1 MTAEAN
7 NFLQQQSPF
16 TIPELPSGKVL
27 KFVLLYPWDDPF
39 YIGISALEIF
49 SKCGKRVKVAEISTN
64 ATEQYGSLESLL
76 SHETCPSTDAKRMWM
91 CEYRKNADLPI
102 WIEITLEEE
111 DTIAMIRVWV
121 SKLLL
126 EFLPMT
132 NQNAKRMWMCEYR
145 KNADLPIWIKITLE
159 DEDTIAM
166 IRVWNYCQNRVHA
179 LRGVHQMKIELDDSL
194 IFEGEITCAFSDG
207 NEEKFLGDTILFT
220 TDTNILEDVAEN
232 DIFLK
237 EYEIT
242 TITDNLDLN
251 CDSDESISC
260 KIFTKI

>member
-1 MTAEAN
+1 MTVKMTAEAN

-27 KFVLLYPWDDPF
+27 KFILLYPWDDPF

-49 SKCGKRVKVAEISTN
+49 SQCGKRVKVAEISTN

-91 CEYRKNADLPI
+91 CDYRRNI
-102 WIEITLEEE
+102 
-111 DTIAMIRVWV
+111 
-121 SKLLL
+121 
-126 EFLPMT
+126 
-132 NQNAKRMWMCEYR
+132 
-145 KNADLPIWIKITLE
+145 DLPIWIKITLE
-159 DEDTIAM
+159 KDDTIAM

-207 NEEKFLGDTILFT
+207 NEEKFLGDVSSVSLRLQVIFKTKYLF
-220 TDTNILEDVAEN
+220 L
-232 DIFLK
+232 
-237 EYEIT
+237 
-242 TITDNLDLN
+242 DNPVYN
-251 CDSDESISC
+251 
-260 KIFTKI
+260 